1 MDAKEAEGSR
11 RPARLT
17 KGRATAFALATL
29 AIVLCWYAAQI
40 DIGRLINGLPRL
52 AGWIAAGWPP
62 ETAGLPLLLWR
73 AVETVAMATLGSLLG
88 VLIAAPVCILAA
100 RNITPEP
107 WLYHPARAILNFLRG
122 IDSFVFALI
131 FVAAVGL
138 GPFAGVIGIGLHS
151 AGIVAKLWSEQ
162 IETAPPGPLEA
173 AALTGASRF
182 KLLVFSVLPDSMP
195 GLSSAVLYTWES
207 NVRSSTVLGI
217 VGAGGLGQ
225 ELKNAVDLL
234 NFHRVITIIAIT
246 LIMVTII
253 DQISAYLR
261 RKLM

>member
-1 MDAKEAEGSR
+1 MAVLDDGSQPPPR
-11 RPARLT
+11 MTA
-17 KGRATAFALATL
+17 GRAAAAVV
-29 AIVLCWYAAQI
+29 AIAVVGVCWQVAQI
-40 DIGRLINGLPRL
+40 DIGRLVAGLPKL
-52 AGWIAAGWPP
+52 AGWIATGWPP
-62 ETAGLPLLLWR
+62 ETKGLPLLLWR
-73 AVETVAMATLGSLLG
+73 AAETVAMATLGSLLG
-88 VLIAAPVCILAA
+88 VMIAAPVCIFAA
-100 RNITPEP
+100 ANITPEP

-151 AGIVAKLWSEQ
+151 AGIIAKLWSEQ

-173 AALTGASRF
+173 AAMTAASKL
-182 KLLVFSVLPDSMP
+182 KLLVMAVLPDAMP
-195 GLSSAVLYTWES
+195 ALCSVVLYTWEA

-234 NFHRVITIIAIT
+234 NFNRVITIIAIT
-246 LIMVTII
+246 LVMVTII
-253 DQISAYLR
+253 DQTSAYIR
-261 RKLM
+261 RRML

>member
-1 MDAKEAEGSR
+1 MAASEDESTQ
-11 RPARLT
+11 RPPRLT
-17 KGRATAFALATL
+17 VGRLLVL
-29 AIVLCWYAAQI
+29 AIASASIVACWQVAQI
-40 DIGRLINGLPRL
+40 DVGRLVAGLPRL
-52 AGWIAAGWPP
+52 AGWIAEGWPP
-62 ETAGLPLLLWR
+62 ETAGLPLFLWR
-73 AVETVAMATLGSLLG
+73 AAETVAMATLGSLLG
-88 VLIAAPVCILAA
+88 VLIAAPVCIFAA
-100 RNITPEP
+100 TNITPEP

-151 AGIVAKLWSEQ
+151 AGIIAKLWSEQ

-173 AALTGASRF
+173 AAMTSASRF
-182 KLLVFSVLPDSMP
+182 KLLVMAVLPDSMP
-195 GLSSAVLYTWES
+195 ALCSAVLYTWEA

-234 NFHRVITIIAIT
+234 NFNRVITIIAIT
-246 LIMVTII
+246 LVMVTII

-261 RKLM
+261 RRLL